1 MKAPLKIQH
10 ASKHGAIRLLYKKDT
25 GTLTYL
31 QRGGYQSAVDRNGIS
46 LDAYIHT
53 IYGLLLQKPAKS
65 VLMIGCGG
73 GTLGRMLHHAGK
85 RVTIIDID
93 KTSFKLAREHFGL
106 PAVIDCHVGD
116 GLAFMQKTRKRF
128 DAVIIDAFIGE
139 KIPKHM
145 TGDAFCLAARR
156 CLRPSGSLFMNVCL
170 ENKLDLTADRLAFR
184 LKGHGWQV
192 RLHDQ
197 RGTARNAIVAAGNVK
212 GLRKPSL
219 LLVPQAEAARL
230 RTELRGAKFRPLK
243 KDKA

>member
-31 QRGGYQSAVDRNGIS
+31 QKGGYQSAVDRNGIS

-73 GTLGRMLHHAGK
+73 GTLGRMLHTAGK
-85 RVTIIDID
+85 RVTIVDID
-93 KTSFKLAREHFGL
+93 KTSFKLARDHFGL
-106 PAVIDCHVGD
+106 PAAIACHVGD

-145 TGDAFCLAARR
+145 TGDAFCRAARR
-156 CLRPSGSLFMNVCL
+156 CLRPSGGLFMNVCL
-170 ENKLDLTADRLAFR
+170 EDKSDLTADQLAYR
-184 LKGHGWQV
+184 LKDHGWQV

-197 RGTARNAIVAAGNVK
+197 RGTARNAVVAAGNVK

-219 LLVPQAEAARL
+219 LITPQAEAARL
-230 RTELRGAKFRPLK
+230 RRELRGAKFRPLK
-243 KDKA
+243 KEKT